1 MGMFDRCV
9 MQIIDCHDV
18 AAADLTGTSDV
29 YVTVTWR
36 ERFMGATRVK
46 VGEDICHVALG
57 PLPTP

>member
-1 MGMFDRCV
+1 V
-9 MQIIDCHDV
+9 QIIDCHDV

-46 VGEDICHVALG
+46 VAEKCHHTRSLIDSIG
-57 PLPTP
+57 LSL